1 MDILKHKDSVI
12 ALLKSHPHLRDDD
25 NKLVAN
31 IWHKHLKDAG
41 MLSKD
46 ITAEK
51 FLELFSE
58 NKIPNAQS
66 IRRIRRKLQEEFKE
80 LRGEKWRERHN
91 EQEKVKDQLYN
102 TPNILA
108 GGAP

>member
-31 IWHKHLKDAG
+31 IWHKFLIDAG
-41 MLSKD
+41 TPSKD

-51 FLELFSE
+51 FLELFSQ
-58 NKIPNAQS
+58 NKLPNPQS
-66 IRRIRRKLQEEFKE
+66 IFRIRRKLQEEFKE
-80 LRGEKWRERHN
+80 LQGDKWIARHN
-91 EQEKVKDQLYN
+91 KQEKVKDQLYN

-108 GGAP
+108 GGTP